1 MTDKPSFP
9 TGLSVNEARAHI
21 VKIAAK
27 RALPD
32 EQVTLEAAVGRIL
45 RADIHAPQDVPAFIS
60 SAMDGFAVRAAD
72 LPTSGEKTFR
82 LIGQIL
88 AGGDRA
94 PDVAT
99 DTCVRITTG
108 APLPRGADTVVMK
121 ENTRAESTH
130 IAIAAGTSSGANVR
144 PAGEDYRAGDLALK
158 RGTRLTPASVGVL
171 ASFGLA
177 DVNVA
182 CRLRAVLFTT
192 GDELTPPGEPLGF
205 GGVYDSNRFSLG
217 GLLQHHGVDLVRH
230 ERLRDDPARLRAAL
244 LAAGKDADIIVSSG
258 GVSAGE
264 ADFLPRLLAESGE
277 VFFWKVRMR
286 PGMPFLFGQV
296 GQALMFGLPGNPV
309 SGIATFLN
317 LVKPA
322 LDAMSGVVGPST
334 LLRARLRT
342 PIFKRHPR
350 TEFQR
355 ARIECDAAGT
365 LWVSPLE
372 KQGSGMLRGVAEA
385 DALIIVA
392 ESVNELA
399 AGDVVDVI
407 PLPGWPG

>member
-1 MTDKPSFP
+1 VD
-9 TGLSVNEARAHI
+9 EARARI
-21 VKIAAK
+21 VEIGAK
-27 RALPD
+27 RALPA
-32 EQVTLEAAVGRIL
+32 EKVMLEAALGRIL
-45 RADIHAPQDVPAFIS
+45 RTDIHAPQDVPAFIN

-72 LPTSGEKTFR
+72 LPASGEKTFR

-94 PDVAT
+94 PDVAPG
-99 DTCVRITTG
+99 TCVRITTG

-121 ENTRAESTH
+121 ENTRAESEQ

-144 PAGEDYRAGDLALK
+144 SAGEDYRAGDLALK

-182 CRLRAVLFTT
+182 RRARAVLFTT

-217 GLLQHHGVDLVRH
+217 GLLQHHGVELLRH

-244 LAAGKDADIIVSSG
+244 LQAGKDADIIVSSG

-264 ADFLPRLLAESGE
+264 ADFLQRLLAEIGE
-277 VFFWKVRMR
+277 IFFWKVRMR
-286 PGMPFLFGQV
+286 PGMPLLFGQV

-322 LDAMSGVVGPST
+322 LEAMSGTAGPPT
-334 LLRARLRT
+334 PLRARLRA

-355 ARIECDAAGT
+355 ARIECDPSGT
-365 LWVSPLE
+365 LWASPLE

-385 DALIIVA
+385 DALIIVV